1 MKNVAQFKKRLVV
14 GQKLHCIRFSTVGFN
29 GVQIP
34 DTDLGIRP
42 LSIVQS
48 NSFALETTKENG
60 EKSSS
65 WCDIPKASQCE
76 FVNENTIIIYW
87 GEGTNRSKILQ
98 YTFVD

>member
-14 GQKLHCIRFSTVGFN
+14 GQKLHCIRFATSGKNQMTV
-29 GVQIP
+29 P

-60 EKSSS
+60 EKTNS
-65 WCDIPKASQCE
+65 WCEIPKASQCE
-76 FVNENTIIIYW
+76 FPNENTIIIYW
-87 GEGTNRSKILQ
+87 GEGANRSKILQ